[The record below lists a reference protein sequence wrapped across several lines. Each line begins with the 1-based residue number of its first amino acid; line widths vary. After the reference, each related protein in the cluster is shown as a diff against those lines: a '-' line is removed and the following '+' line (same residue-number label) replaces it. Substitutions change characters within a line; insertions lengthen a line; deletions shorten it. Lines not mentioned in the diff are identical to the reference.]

1 MPRSPTQSTLPN
13 VSRLAL
19 VRTGSPAEDRAPCPG
34 PDPPPGN
41 NPSPPCDH
49 PAASASPAPGETATR
64 HDQYLQT
71 VDFYHTV
78 LGQIK
83 NVKDRNAVCEI
94 AQAWCAL
101 DKGRR
106 AAGASWKEWED
117 LARAL
122 FTTHVP
128 VPKST
133 TWQAHVFTLCNMDP
147 VDRLVLIGKERMS
160 FFEKQRREKENSGL
174 QGQESE
180 DDDDDDYDPSMALF
194 EDLYKSM
201 SAWTTERDDEADV
214 ALAVTRIYNPDVNLA
229 ITALVVEKTVT
240 SIIQLLD
247 RIHTNRSKSS
257 SLREGEQLALLCS
270 WVFSRRPL
278 IFTHSNLVPLKT
290 HLGELTDVLYTT
302 IGWGLHGVPRA
313 SVGALAK
320 HSNHAT
326 ASLQALGDIARYK
339 EDGVDWSEHATP
351 HSQRSLDDGLCALQ
365 YYLRNG
371 DRNQK
376 MSVCALI
383 SYSLRVETNWRAS
396 TNTARVRKLKFA
408 EELEKTSAIDELT
421 KMVRNGDDL
430 LPWSMAAL
438 EAIQGRLSAPPPRRI
453 NGNRLMR
460 SSNPRQGG
468 HRECDTQI

>member
-19 VRTGSPAEDRAPCPG
+19 VRTGSPAEDGARL
-34 PDPPPGN
+34 DPLSGDN
-41 NPSPPCDH
+41 SSPPRDH
-49 PAASASPAPGETATR
+49 PAASTSPSPSETATHR
-64 HDQYLQT
+64 DQYT
-71 VDFYHTV
+71 ETADFFHAV
-78 LGQIK
+78 LDQIK
-83 NVKDRNAVCEI
+83 NGEDRNAAC
-94 AQAWCAL
+94 QAARVWCAL

-106 AAGASWKEWED
+106 AACASWKEWEN

-122 FTTHVP
+122 FTTYVP
-128 VPKST
+128 VPNEST
-133 TWQAHVFTLCNMDP
+133 MWQAHVFTLCNMDP

-160 FFEKQRREKENSGL
+160 FEKQRREKENSGL

-180 DDDDDDYDPSMALF
+180 DDDDDDYDPSMVLF
-194 EDLYKSM
+194 KDLYESM

-214 ALAVTRIYNPDVNLA
+214 ALAVTRIYNPGVNLA
-229 ITALVVEKTVT
+229 ITVLVVEKTVT
-240 SIIQLLD
+240 AIIQLLD

-270 WVFSRRPL
+270 WVFSRQPL

-290 HLGELTDVLYTT
+290 HLGKLTDVLYTT

-326 ASLQALGDIARYK
+326 ACLQALGDIARYK

-383 SYSLRVETNWRAS
+383 SYSLRVPTNWWAS
-396 TNTARVRKLKFA
+396 TNTACVRKLKFA
-408 EELEKTSAIDELT
+408 EELKKTSVMDELT
-421 KMVRNGDDL
+421 KMVLDDDDL
-430 LPWSMAAL
+430 SPWSIAAL
-438 EAIQGRLSAPPPRRI
+438 EAIRGRLSAHPPRRI

-460 SSNPRQGG
+460 SSTLRQGG